1 MKVDYFAL
9 NNAEAQRAVEA
20 IVAENQ
26 QLAAPEKVFVIE
38 DQVVPA
44 NSPEVS
50 EAQQKMAAFAR
61 NYGTEYCYGQAF
73 ASHYLADAVLQ
84 GGEVVVSADKDI
96 LMVGAVGALG
106 IALSAAGLAE
116 ALTKGELELADVQ
129 TYGIKIVGKLAEQAD
144 IGDAARKLVGELQV
158 LPSNAIIEFYTEV
171 ALSLSEKMILCG
183 YCQKLG
189 ALSARFV
196 EKLDKADYVLDL
208 GEAKSASLNMTVN
221 AVFIGGAYGGTLE
234 AIKKTAELVAGKEM
248 ADKVRLSVAPASAK
262 IYIEA
267 ANAGYIETIINAG
280 GLVLNQCA
288 LPPVQA
294 RIGAGEVMLS
304 NDIHAEQDY
313 AGEGG
318 IIYVTS
324 TEMAVKAALAG
335 RIGGEC

>member
-1 MKVDYFAL
+1 MKVDYFVL
-9 NNAEAQRAVEA
+9 NNTEAQRTVEA

-73 ASHYLADAVLQ
+73 ASHYLVDAVLQ

-106 IALSAAGLAE
+106 IALPAVGLSE
-116 ALTKGELELADVQ
+116 VLTKGELELADVQ

-144 IGDAARKLVGELQV
+144 IGDAARKLVRELQT
-158 LPSNAIIEFYTEV
+158 LPSNTIIEFSTEA

-196 EKLDKADYVLDL
+196 EKLDKVDFVLDL
-208 GEAKSASLNMTVN
+208 GEAKSASLNTAVN

-248 ADKVRLSVAPASAK
+248 ADKVRLSVAPASAR

-318 IIYVTS
+318 TIYLAS
-324 TEMAVKAALAG
+324 TERAVMAALNG
-335 RIGGEC
+335 RIGGEY